1 MTDQIWDRPSNNETT
16 EPSMKSDPYVPLYNT
31 AISVSTTSQVT
42 PGKQIGRPITE
53 EFVSSIGNESGKNL
67 ATFAAKVL
75 DQQKNSEGGAMGEKL
90 NELIDVSKDLSAD
103 KYKTGKIQKIV
114 NKALRIKD
122 RAVAR
127 FDSAK
132 DRVDVLVKQIGKERD
147 LQVRQAR
154 NVDILIE
161 GNYNYCK
168 SLFQDIEIAKDAL
181 EQVNAELEQL
191 PTEAASLDEAHKRN
205 DLQNLSDKLDK
216 KIVDLES
223 FKILSM
229 EYDPKLAQ
237 MKRTASSLVGTFDD
251 VTTKIIPMYQ
261 QYFAGDLISQSQ
273 TGAIALQNKTF
284 DLFNETVKSASSANA
299 KNVEAM
305 ARLNQR
311 QAVNLDTIKQ
321 LHEDTVGSLQ
331 KVREIEQEARETR
344 KITMV
349 ELARLEQETIAAYSK
364 K

>member
-1 MTDQIWDRPSNNETT
+1 MTEQTWEGSFSNHPNTNTEGNEM
-16 EPSMKSDPYVPLYNT
+16 PIDYVPAT
-31 AISVSTTSQVT
+31 VVESKSKA
-42 PGKQIGRPITE
+42 IGRPITE

-67 ATFAAKVL
+67 ATFAARVL
-75 DQQKNSEGGAMGEKL
+75 EQQKNSDSGDMGEKL
-90 NELIDVSKDLSAD
+90 NQLIDVSKDLSAD
-103 KYKTGKIQKIV
+103 KLKTGKLQKIV

-127 FDSAK
+127 FDTAK
-132 DRVDVLVKQIGKERD
+132 DRVDVLVNQMSKERD
-147 LQVRQAR
+147 LQVKQAR

-168 SLFQDIEIAKDAL
+168 SLIQDIVIAKEAL
-181 EQVNAELEQL
+181 EQVDAELAVL
-191 PTEAASLDEAHKRN
+191 PEEADNLDDAHKRS
-205 DLQNLSDKLDK
+205 DLQNLSDKLGK

-229 EYDPKLAQ
+229 EYDPKLSQ
-237 MKRTASSLVGTFDD
+237 MRRTASSLVGTFDD
-251 VTTKIIPMYQ
+251 VTTKLIPMYQ

-273 TGAIALQNKTF
+273 TGAIDLQNKMF
-284 DLFNETVKSASSANA
+284 DTFNETVKSASSSNA

-311 QAVNLDTIKQ
+311 QAVNVDTIKQ

-331 KVREIEQEARETR
+331 KVRAIEQEAREAR
-344 KITMV
+344 KVTIV
-349 ELARLEQETIAAYSK
+349 ELKRLEQETIAAYAK